1 MQMLK
6 RLSLL
11 LIFILLISALAGCGT
26 QKTTTPIVISTTTT
40 ATTAATTPGTQLVFL
55 NVPFTLAPGQTAR
68 IESEG
73 MDIRFVNVTGDSRCP
88 QGVECIWAGQVTCA
102 MEITKNNILNQV
114 TLTDSAGSG
123 ASTGQDF
130 QNYQILFS
138 VTPSPVAGQTTAGN
152 DYRLTM
158 TVSQL
163 RY

>member
-11 LIFILLISALAGCGT
+11 LIFLMLLSAIVGCSP
-26 QKTTTPIVISTTTT
+26 KTTTASQTTTTTT
-40 ATTAATTPGTQLVFL
+40 ATTTQSAQPAFL
-55 NVPFTLAPGQTAR
+55 NVPFTLAPGQTVR
-68 IESEG
+68 IQSES
-73 MDIRFVNVTGDSRCP
+73 MDIRFVGVTGDSRCP
-88 QGVECIWAGQVTCA
+88 QGVECIWAGQVSCA
-102 MEITKNNILNQV
+102 VEITKYDIVNQL
-114 TLTDSAGSG
+114 TLSDSAGSG

-138 VTPSPVAGQTTAGN
+138 VTPSPTAGKTIAGD
-152 DYRLTM
+152 DYRLTL

>member
-1 MQMLK
+1 MKIFLF
-6 RLSLL
+6 LVSLL
-11 LIFILLISALAGCGT
+11 LRIPLSVGCTGT
-26 QKTTTPIVISTTTT
+26 TKVS
-40 ATTAATTPGTQLVFL
+40 L
-55 NVPFTLAPGQTAR
+55 NSPFTLAPGQTAR

-73 MDIRFVNVTGDSRCP
+73 MDIRFVDVTGDNRCP
-88 QGVECIWAGQVTCA
+88 AGVECIVAGQVSSA
-102 MEITKNNILNQV
+102 VEITKNNIVNQV

-138 VTPSPVAGQTTAGN
+138 VSPSPIAGKTTAKS
-152 DYRLTM
+152 DYRLTL

>member
-1 MQMLK
+1 MLK
-6 RLSLL
+6 RFSFL
-11 LIFILLISALAGCGT
+11 LIFPILISAITGCSA
-26 QKTTTPIVISTTTT
+26 QKTTTTVVISPTTTTTT
-40 ATTAATTPGTQLVFL
+40 ATTTPGTQLVFL

-73 MDIRFVNVTGDSRCP
+73 MDIRFVDVTGDSRCP
-88 QGVECIWAGQVTCA
+88 QGVECIWAGQVSCA
-102 MEITKNNILNQV
+102 VEITKNNILNQI

-138 VTPSPVAGQTTAGN
+138 VTPSPVAGKTITKS
-152 DYRLTM
+152 DYRLTL

>member
-1 MQMLK
+1 MLK
-6 RLSLL
+6 SFSFL
-11 LIFILLISALAGCGT
+11 LIILMLIPVLAGCSP
-26 QKTTTPIVISTTTT
+26 QKTTTTVVISPTTTTTT
-40 ATTAATTPGTQLVFL
+40 ATTTPGTLPALL

-102 MEITKNNILNQV
+102 VEITKNNILNQV

-130 QNYQILFS
+130 QNYHIFFS
-138 VTPSPVAGQTTAGN
+138 VTPSPVAGKLIDGN
-152 DYRLTM
+152 DYRLTL
-158 TVSQL
+158 TVNQI

>member
-1 MQMLK
+1 MLK
-6 RLSLL
+6 QLSLL
-11 LIFILLISALAGCGT
+11 LIFLMLISAVAGCNT
-26 QKTTTPIVISTTTT
+26 PKTTTTIVISPTTT
-40 ATTAATTPGTQLVFL
+40 ATTAATTPGTLSALL
-55 NVPFTLAPGQTAR
+55 NIPFTLAPGQTAR

-73 MDIRFVNVTGDSRCP
+73 MDIRFVEVTGDSRCP
-88 QGVECIWAGQVTCA
+88 AGVECIWAGQVSCA

-130 QNYQILFS
+130 QNYQIIFS
-138 VTPSPVAGQTTAGN
+138 VSPSPVAGKLIAEN
-152 DYRLTM
+152 DYRLRM

>member
-1 MQMLK
+1 MLK
-6 RLSLL
+6 RLSSL
-11 LIFILLISALAGCGT
+11 LIFILLISVLAGCNT
-26 QKTTTPIVISTTTT
+26 QKTTTTVVISPTTTTTT
-40 ATTAATTPGTQLVFL
+40 ATTTPGTLPALL

-102 MEITKNNILNQV
+102 MEITKNNIKNQV

-123 ASTGQDF
+123 AATGQDF
-130 QNYQILFS
+130 QNYHIFFS
-138 VTPSPVAGQTTAGN
+138 VTPSPVAGKLINGN
-152 DYRLTM
+152 DYRLTL
-158 TVSQL
+158 TVNQI

>member
-1 MQMLK
+1 MLK

-11 LIFILLISALAGCGT
+11 LIFILLISGLAGCNT
-26 QKTTTPIVISTTTT
+26 QKTTTTVVISPTTTTTT
-40 ATTAATTPGTQLVFL
+40 ATTTPGTLPALL

-102 MEITKNNILNQV
+102 MEITKNNIKNQV

-123 ASTGQDF
+123 AATGQDF
-130 QNYQILFS
+130 QNYHIFFS
-138 VTPSPVAGQTTAGN
+138 VTPSPAAGKLIAGN

-158 TVSQL
+158 TISQL

>member
-1 MQMLK
+1 MLK

-11 LIFILLISALAGCGT
+11 LIFPILVSVLAACGT
-26 QKTTTPIVISTTTT
+26 PKTTTTSTVISTTTT
-40 ATTAATTPGTQLVFL
+40 TTTATTTPGTLSASL

-73 MDIRFVNVTGDSRCP
+73 MDIRFINVTGDSRCP

-102 MEITKNNILNQV
+102 MEITKNSVLNQV

-123 ASTGQDF
+123 AATGQDF
-130 QNYQILFS
+130 QNYHIFFS
-138 VTPSPVAGQTTAGN
+138 VTPSPVAGKLIDAN
-152 DYRLTM
+152 DYRLTL
-158 TVSQL
+158 TVNQI

>member
-11 LIFILLISALAGCGT
+11 LIILMLIPALAGCGA
-26 QKTTTPIVISTTTT
+26 QKTTTTVVISPTTVTTTV
-40 ATTAATTPGTQLVFL
+40 ATTPGTLVVFL
-55 NVPFTLAPGQTAR
+55 NVPFTLAPAQTAR
-68 IESEG
+68 IASEG
-73 MDIRFVNVTGDSRCP
+73 MDIRFINVTGDSRCP
-88 QGVECIWAGQVTCA
+88 QGVECIWAGQVSCA
-102 MEITKNNILNQV
+102 VEITKNNILNQI

-123 ASTGQDF
+123 ISTGQDF

-138 VTPSPVAGQTTAGN
+138 VTPSPVAGKTIAGG
-152 DYRLTM
+152 DYRLTL

>member
-1 MQMLK
+1 MLK

-11 LIFILLISALAGCGT
+11 LIFILLISGLAGCNT
-26 QKTTTPIVISTTTT
+26 QKTTTTVVISPTTVATT
-40 ATTAATTPGTQLVFL
+40 ATTTPGTLPVFL

-88 QGVECIWAGQVTCA
+88 QGVECIWAGQVSCA
-102 MEITKNNILNQV
+102 VEITKNNVVNQI

-123 ASTGQDF
+123 AATGQDF
-130 QNYQILFS
+130 QNYHIFFS
-138 VTPSPVAGQTTAGN
+138 VTPSPVAGKLINGN
-152 DYRLTM
+152 DYRLTL
-158 TVSQL
+158 TVNQI

>member
-1 MQMLK
+1 MLK

-11 LIFILLISALAGCGT
+11 LIILMLIPALAGCST
-26 QKTTTPIVISTTTT
+26 PKTTTKVVISPTTVTPT
-40 ATTAATTPGTQLVFL
+40 VATTPGTLMALL
-55 NVPFTLAPGQTAR
+55 NVPFILAPGQTAR
-68 IESEG
+68 IDSEG
-73 MDIRFVNVTGDSRCP
+73 MDIRFVGVTGDSRCP
-88 QGVECIWAGQVTCA
+88 QGVECIWAGQVSCA
-102 MEITKNNILNQV
+102 VEITKNNILNQV

-138 VTPSPVAGQTTAGN
+138 VTPSPVAGKTIAAG
-152 DYRLTM
+152 DYRLTL

>member
-1 MQMLK
+1 MLK

-11 LIFILLISALAGCGT
+11 LIFILLISGLAGCNT
-26 QKTTTPIVISTTTT
+26 QKTTTTVVISPTTTTTT
-40 ATTAATTPGTQLVFL
+40 ATTTPGTLPALL

-102 MEITKNNILNQV
+102 MEITKNNIKNQV

-130 QNYQILFS
+130 QNYHIFFS
-138 VTPSPVAGQTTAGN
+138 VTPSPVAGKLINGN
-152 DYRLTM
+152 DYRLTL
-158 TVSQL
+158 TVNQI